1 MPDTLTFSSWERSLL
16 FDRAVPQGARLGSSL
31 ALRLSDVKT
40 GQQALGD
47 APFALLAAAD
57 VAGLKP
63 GAIKHM
69 APAPFAR
76 DAETTKFVHIDLW
89 EKDLPWRYTP
99 QVNSPQLRPWLVLL
113 VGTGEE
119 IQVAGGIAN
128 VKDSVL
134 IAHNLQDA
142 HLWAHTQWDRH
153 TTIARILSPRKLAAQ
168 SEYVAVLV
176 PAFNQDGQ
184 EMWTVA
190 GAAPNQTVQR
200 KFGSKG
206 VLAAFH
212 FWRFWTAE
220 AGDFETLAAALHVPP
235 AGDAGKAKLHYLRPV
250 ALADGSVERPVFA
263 LGGAITSMQP
273 DLGLIRPEQMT
284 DRQLL
289 DALVAL
295 QPLPGGQDP
304 EQLTTDEKRA
314 LLESLRAPV
323 LDRIGAARRDL
334 DTLNDEIV
342 FDDATQKAIGL
353 PHYGRPWLPDPDAIP
368 TGWPADLNDDPRF
381 RGVTGLGTWMGVEA
395 QESLMDAAVKQ
406 AGALREAS
414 QRIGYLALGL
424 WAAGRLW
431 DRRLP
436 ADKNERLRILGPLMG
451 RMTATDGGLALDR
464 VTSGSSPL
472 TPALFSSAAQ
482 RLLRDRSAH
491 TRHISG
497 ANGGIDRSA
506 ALDAANRP
514 ERQPERAPAGLPHF
528 DAIAEQ
534 LGLDPLDRILGLD
547 DAWIEEVL
555 DEIVELALA
564 IIDKY
569 QRNRRELIQAGR
581 RDRIPDL
588 QQEFVD
594 LFVNEVG
601 RRLQDRLPEREMPC
615 EGHPMLE
622 QIGAAAPGG
631 FFAYYVQVL
640 ENDGAEQRFFDNL
653 RRALRR
659 CMASRAC
666 LDLLGHIDVPDPA
679 AFCDDLLDSLPT
691 EPQPEQKSID
701 LGLLSDKLHAALD
714 PRLPDAP
721 ARVRLCSR
729 LAGIDCSRL
738 IPPEFPIGLDYP
750 TWDLLRQYDKEWLL
764 PGASALEQDSITA
777 LQTNPAFIDAYMV
790 GINTQFMSEMR
801 WRDLAV
807 ARTSTPLRMFWGQ
820 VNYATQQRQADIQP
834 LGEWAKEPGKPI
846 GDLTHQTI
854 QPSDDEN
861 ASGSRLVVAFRTDL
875 FRRYPATLV
884 YLVRPDPDVDTDE
897 PPHDENTPLNIL
909 LKAPPQLDMP
919 PSVHPVG
926 SDAWKAEF
934 DAWRKAARKYI
945 GPSFAG
951 TLTPEITFFSFDVTP
966 SKLDEYWLVLDEPP
980 AELRFRNDQP
990 QDTTNSATFAKS
1002 TLDVPTR
1009 VAWSGAELERQA
1021 NNP

>member
-31 ALRLSDVKT
+31 ALTLSDVKT
-40 GQQALGD
+40 GQQAPGD

-99 QVNSPQLRPWLVLL
+99 KVNSPQLRPWLVLL

-134 IAHNLQDA
+134 IAHDLKDS

-153 TTIARILSPRKLAAQ
+153 TTIARILSPRELKAQ

-190 GAAPNQTVQR
+190 GVAPHQTVQR

-206 VLAAFH
+206 ILSGFH
-212 FWRFWTAE
+212 SWRFWTAD

-235 AGDAGKAKLHYLRPV
+235 AGDAGKAKLHYRRRV
-250 ALADGSVERPVFA
+250 LADGVDLA
-263 LGGAITSMQP
+263 LMMEVRGAITSMQ
-273 DLGLIRPEQMT
+273 
-284 DRQLL
+284 
-289 DALVAL
+289 
-295 QPLPGGQDP
+295 
-304 EQLTTDEKRA
+304 
-314 LLESLRAPV
+314 APV
-323 LDRIGAARRDL
+323 EPDPAILQQVIADVDH
-334 DTLNDEIV
+334 LNDDVEG
-342 FDDATQKAIGL
+342 AIGM
-353 PHYGRPWLPDPDAIP
+353 PHYGRPWLPNPDDFAA
-368 TGWPADLNDDPRF
+368 GWPHDLTDDPRL
-381 RGVTGLGTWMGVEA
+381 RGVAGLGTWMGVEA

-406 AGALREAS
+406 AGALREAG

-431 DRRLP
+431 ERRLP

-451 RMTATDGGLALDR
+451 RMTAVGGGLVLDR
-464 VTSGSSPL
+464 ITSGSSPF

-482 RLLRDRSAH
+482 RILRDRSPH
-491 TRHISG
+491 TRHIAG
-497 ANGGIDRSA
+497 ANGGINRSA
-506 ALDAANRP
+506 ALAAANEP
-514 ERQPERAPAGLPHF
+514 ERQSERVPAGLPHF
-528 DAIAEQ
+528 DAIAREM
-534 LGLDPLDRILGLD
+534 GLPTLEELFRLD
-547 DAWIEEVL
+547 DAWIQDVVDQL
-555 DEIVELALA
+555 FEIVQA
-564 IIDKY
+564 ISDKY
-569 QRNRRELIQAGR
+569 RRQRDELLQAGR
-581 RDRIPDL
+581 RDEIPAL
-588 QQEFVD
+588 QQEFVELLLD
-594 LFVNEVG
+594 EVG
-601 RRLQDRLPEREMPC
+601 QQLQNRLPERDMPC
-615 EGHPMLE
+615 QGHQMLRM
-622 QIGAAAPGG
+622 IRDAAPGG
-631 FFAYYVQVL
+631 FLAYYVQVL
-640 ENDGAEQRFFDNL
+640 EDDGAQQRFYDDL
-653 RRALRR
+653 WRALRR

-666 LDLLGHIDVPDPA
+666 EDVLGHVEAPNRDA
-679 AFCDDLLDSLPT
+679 LCDDLLDALPT
-691 EPQPEQKSID
+691 EPRPEQKSID
-701 LGLLSDKLHAALD
+701 LGRLSDRLVELLD
-714 PRLPDAP
+714 PRQIDAP

-729 LAGIDCSRL
+729 LVGIDCSRL
-738 IPPEFPIGLDYP
+738 IPPEFPVGLDYP

-764 PGASALEQDSITA
+764 PGASALEKDSITA

-790 GINTQFMSEMR
+790 GVNTQFMSEMR

-807 ARTSTPLRMFWGQ
+807 DRTSTPLRMFWGQ

-861 ASGSRLVVAFRTDL
+861 ASGARLVIAFRTDL

-884 YLVRPDPDVDTDE
+884 YLVRPDPNVDTDE

-951 TLTPEITFFSFDVTP
+951 TLTPEITFFAFDVTP
-966 SKLDEYWLVLDEPP
+966 STLDEYWLILDEPP
-980 AELRFRNDQP
+980 AELRFRNDLP
-990 QDTTNSATFAKS
+990 RGTTNSATFAHS